1 MAVIYDPSR
10 IEVATSA
17 SIGKSGQYLTDISKK
32 NNALVAIN
40 GGGFIDDNFQGN
52 GATPVGVTI
61 SKGKGISASSSTYGI
76 IVVGAKLREQLL
88 VKEQMELFCF

>member
-40 GGGFIDDNFQGN
+40 GGGFVDDNFQGN

-61 SKGKGISASSSTYGI
+61 SNIWNYRI
-76 IVVGAKLREQLL
+76 
-88 VKEQMELFCF
+88 